1 MFYLANL
8 RIYQG
13 DKDIYSTEVVLT
25 YGATVTEAMAAIEK
39 QYGDDLINDVRLIP
53 LAKYENFDN
62 VLLIEDGIDVGH
74 DYLLDSVRTSVT
86 ISLS

>member
-13 DKDIYSTEVVLT
+13 DKNIYSTEVVLT

-53 LAKYENFDN
+53 LTKYENFDN